1 MKFDD
6 IDFSKYKHQI
16 EEIEKD
22 YNALMS
28 NKKFMKKFNKY
39 KKSKLKKNLKERLD
53 SKDES

>member
-1 MKFDD
+1 MKFDG

-16 EEIEKD
+16 EKIEKD